1 MLRGCLTISFLQVGK
16 FSIFLA
22 STKKLSRKLFFF
34 CSSFF
39 PFHLPALSGSN
50 CFVSSHFVCSLHYN
64 PLCKPLG
71 NPSFSS
77 SPGLSRLRQDFFHPR
92 KLSFHSKPE
101 PGEAGTFHKVQLEF
115 GRNKKRWSR
124 FMVISLAAIKANF
137 SGTPKDLRARRA
149 SVLVTKRKERE
160 RENSSEKSQL
170 ELCLLRKS
178 WERKS
183 QRQRQALKL
192 NFSENWRRTEMLSE
206 KRDGVGAA
214 HKWTESF
221 N

>member
-22 STKKLSRKLFFF
+22 STKKLSQKLFFF

-77 SPGLSRLRQDFFHPR
+77 SPGLSRLRPR
-92 KLSFHSKPE
+92 LLLPQKLSFHSKPE

-124 FMVISLAAIKANF
+124 FMVISLAAIKATF
-137 SGTPKDLRARRA
+137 SGTPKDLRARCA
-149 SVLVTKRKERE
+149 SVWVTKRKERE
-160 RENSSEKSQL
+160 SEKSSSEKSQL
-170 ELCLLRKS
+170 ELCLLRKVGNES
-178 WERKS
+178 HRARGKHRNSISTENGNAERKTRWS
-183 QRQRQALKL
+183 RSSPQVNGEL
-192 NFSENWRRTEMLSE
+192 
-206 KRDGVGAA
+206 
-214 HKWTESF
+214 
-221 N
+221 